1 VAQRPLASHPG
12 VEMEYEEYFRN
23 FLSDKGEYYK
33 YVSLTG
39 ATQEIV
45 KVGKEYKVGIIVS
58 VQKDELRKA
67 LEQAGVIRGLG
78 SGF

>member
-1 VAQRPLASHPG
+1 
-12 VEMEYEEYFRN
+12 
-23 FLSDKGEYYK
+23 
-33 YVSLTG
+33 
-39 ATQEIV
+39 
-45 KVGKEYKVGIIVS
+45 VGIIVS